1 MVIISRESDAFDA
14 EVAWRSS
21 FVPSSGIGSTG
32 DLVLSFSPCDLVSPY
47 VKMRRI
53 ITALRNEDLGAASLY
68 SPGRGRNHGVVDVVK
83 LEEKLSTRF
92 SEALE

>member
-47 VKMRRI
+47 VK
-53 ITALRNEDLGAASLY
+53 
-68 SPGRGRNHGVVDVVK
+68 
-83 LEEKLSTRF
+83 
-92 SEALE
+92 

>member
-1 MVIISRESDAFDA
+1 
-14 EVAWRSS
+14 
-21 FVPSSGIGSTG
+21 
-32 DLVLSFSPCDLVSPY
+32 
-47 VKMRRI
+47 MRRI